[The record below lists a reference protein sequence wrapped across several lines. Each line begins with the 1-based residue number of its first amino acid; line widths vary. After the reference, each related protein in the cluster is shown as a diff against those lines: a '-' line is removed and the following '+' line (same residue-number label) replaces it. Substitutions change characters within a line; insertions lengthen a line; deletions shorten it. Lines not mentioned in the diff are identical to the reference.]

1 MRTESMSKNIISILN
16 ELSNNDGLNCLLLN
30 NTKNPFKNPVVT
42 NLSKLIQDGKMLPY
56 PFDVEATTSDGALIR
71 VYYNDGELD
80 SAEVISES
88 QIHIDIICARNL
100 WLIND
105 VNGQPLIRPYEMLSR
120 IIDSV
125 GKRSVKSAIK
135 LDIKGYQHLYINSKF
150 DAIRL
155 YCEYMSVET

>member
-1 MRTESMSKNIISILN
+1 MRTESMSKNIISILT
-16 ELSNNDGLNCLLLN
+16 ELSYNDGLNRLLLN
-30 NTKNPFKNPVVT
+30 NTKNPFEAPVVT
-42 NLSKLIQDGKMLPY
+42 NLQKLIQSGKMLPY